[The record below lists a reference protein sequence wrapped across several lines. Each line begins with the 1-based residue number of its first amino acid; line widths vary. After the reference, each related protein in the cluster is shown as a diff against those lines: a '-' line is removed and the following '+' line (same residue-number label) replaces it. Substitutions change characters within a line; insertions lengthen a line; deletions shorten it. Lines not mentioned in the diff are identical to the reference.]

1 MKQLMKSLTLAV
13 VLAAFA
19 VPAMADEAAAA
30 KPAAAKPATDVVLE
44 TDAQKFG
51 YAFGVQLGRQF
62 RQAEQGLDFAA
73 FQKGFE
79 AAKADAPLA
88 LSNEELTGVM
98 RTLTQKTREKA
109 MAEQQRAV
117 TVNLEKATAFLAT
130 NKAAEGV
137 VTTESG
143 LQYKVLEAGT
153 ADGAKPTAASTVKVH
168 YQGTLLDGTEFDSSY
183 KRNQPAEFP
192 LNGVIKGWTEGLQ
205 HMPVGS
211 KYRFWIHPDMAYGAQ
226 GRPSIPANSLLVFDV
241 ELLEI
246 K

>member
-1 MKQLMKSLTLAV
+1 MKQLMKSLSLAL

-19 VPAMADEAAAA
+19 VPAMADEAASA
-30 KPAAAKPATDVVLE
+30 KPAADVVLE

-62 RQAEQGLDFAA
+62 RQAEQGFDFAA

-79 AAKADAPLA
+79 SAKAGEELA

-117 TVNLEKATAFLAT
+117 GENLEKATAFLAT
-130 NKAAEGV
+130 NKTAEGV
-137 VTTESG
+137 VTTDSG
-143 LQYKVLEAGT
+143 LQYKVLEAGA

-168 YQGTLLDGTEFDSSY
+168 YKGTLLDGTEFDSSY

-192 LNGVIKGWTEGLQ
+192 LSGVIKGWTEGLQ
-205 HMPVGS
+205 YMPVGG

-226 GRPSIPANSLLVFDV
+226 GRPSIPPNSLLVFDV